1 MACWCWNG
9 RRDFLGH
16 FSLLVV
22 VGSILVVEG
31 ACLVGIVIRWRFLEI
46 FYFFDFLELMKEVG
60 VLVW

>member
-1 MACWCWNG
+1 MG
-9 RRDFLGH
+9 R

-31 ACLVGIVIRWRFLEI
+31 ACLVGIVIRRRFLEI